1 MRIRRIVSLPQESDC
16 SIQVLRCTD
25 QVSLHHQHLPQIQ
38 LPDSVVWLDRDR
50 VLKRCF
56 GGGGFAEFV
65 VSLPECVL
73 CFCGTRALVDRGLQL
88 SKGRRLITLFHQETA
103 K

>member
-1 MRIRRIVSLPQESDC
+1 MGIRRIVSLPQESDG

-25 QVSLHHQHLPQIQ
+25 QVSLHHEHLPQIQ

-50 VLKRCF
+50 LLKRCF

-65 VSLPECVL
+65 VSLTERVL
-73 CFCGTRALVDRGLQL
+73 CF
-88 SKGRRLITLFHQETA
+88 F
-103 K
+103 